1 MEAEPAIGE
10 SAEEEGGMTR
20 HVSQEQLKRAAER
33 LIKAGKMPTIEELTA
48 VVLKMRMKYALRI
61 RRARREEKWQLALD
75 LEDARQR
82 DRDLESIE
90 EEK

>member
-1 MEAEPAIGE
+1 
-10 SAEEEGGMTR
+10 MTR
-20 HVSQEQLKRAAER
+20 HMSQEQLKREAKR

-48 VVLKMRMKYALRI
+48 VVLKMRKKYALKI

-75 LEDARQR
+75 LEDVRRR
-82 DRDLESIE
+82 DRDLEPIE